1 MTTAANKK
9 VQDLSVKEKSG
20 GSVRVYESVISSIV
34 RKTVLAMD
42 GVVRFAG
49 NSLVDNIAEFVGSK
63 TMQDRAISVAMGEQ
77 SVSVAIQLILEYGVY
92 IPEVASKVQDAVKE
106 QIQELTGMTVENVD
120 VIVMDIEQVEEVEET
135 AE

>member
-1 MTTAANKK
+1 MTTAGNKK

-34 RKTVLAMD
+34 RKTVLATD

-63 TMQDRAISVAMGEQ
+63 TIQDRAISVEMGEQ

-92 IPEVASKVQDAVKE
+92 IPDVASKVQVAVKE
-106 QIQELTGMTVENVD
+106 RIQELTGMVVENID
-120 VIVMDIEQVEEVEET
+120 VIVMDIEQVEEAEET

>member
-63 TMQDRAISVAMGEQ
+63 TMQDRAISIAMGEQ

>member
-1 MTTAANKK
+1 MSTAANKK

-63 TMQDRAISVAMGEQ
+63 TIQDRAISVEMGEQ
-77 SVSVAIQLILEYGVY
+77 SVSVKIQLILEYGVY
-92 IPEVASKVQDAVKE
+92 IPEVAAKVQDAVKDR
-106 QIQELTGMTVENVD
+106 IQELTGMVVENID
-120 VIVMDIEQVEEVEET
+120 VIVMDIEQVEEAEET

>member
-1 MTTAANKK
+1 MSTTANKK

-34 RKTVLAMD
+34 RKTVLGME

-63 TMQDRAISVAMGEQ
+63 TMKDRAISVDMGDQ
-77 SVSVAIQLILEYGVY
+77 SVSVSVQLILKYGVY
-92 IPEVASKVQDAVKE
+92 IPEVASRVQLAVKE
-106 QIQELTGMTVENVD
+106 QIQDLTGMVVENVD
-120 VIVMDIEQVEEVEET
+120 VVVMDIEQVERAEET

>member
-1 MTTAANKK
+1 M
-9 VQDLSVKEKSG
+9 KEKSG

-34 RKTVLAMD
+34 RKTVLGME

-63 TMQDRAISVAMGEQ
+63 TMMDRAISVDMGEQ
-77 SVSVAIQLILEYGVY
+77 SVSVSVQLILKYGVY
-92 IPEVASKVQDAVKE
+92 IPEVASKVQLAIKE
-106 QIQELTGMTVENVD
+106 QIQDLTGMVVESVD
-120 VIVMDIEQVEEVEET
+120 VVVMDIEQVEVAEET

>member
-1 MTTAANKK
+1 M
-9 VQDLSVKEKSG
+9 KEKSG

-34 RKTVLAMD
+34 RKTVLGME

-63 TMQDRAISVAMGEQ
+63 TMKDRAISVDMGDQ
-77 SVSVAIQLILEYGVY
+77 SVSVSVQLILKYGVY
-92 IPEVASKVQDAVKE
+92 IPEVASKVQLAVKE
-106 QIQELTGMTVENVD
+106 QIQDLTGMVVENVD
-120 VIVMDIEQVEEVEET
+120 VVVMDIEQVERAEET

>member
-63 TMQDRAISVAMGEQ
+63 TMQDRAIFVAMGEQ

>member
-63 TMQDRAISVAMGEQ
+63 AMQDRAISVAMGEQ

>member
-120 VIVMDIEQVEEVEET
+120 VIVMDIEQVEDVEET

>member
-1 MTTAANKK
+1 MSTTANKK

-34 RKTVLAMD
+34 RKTVLGME

-63 TMQDRAISVAMGEQ
+63 TMMDRAITVDMGDQ
-77 SVSVAIQLILEYGVY
+77 SVSVSVQLILKYGVY
-92 IPEVASKVQDAVKE
+92 IPEVASRVQLAVKE
-106 QIQELTGMTVENVD
+106 QIQDLTGMVVENVD
-120 VIVMDIEQVEEVEET
+120 VVVMDIEQVERAEET

>member
-1 MTTAANKK
+1 M
-9 VQDLSVKEKSG
+9 QDLSVKEKSG

-34 RKTVLAMD
+34 RKTVLATD

-63 TMQDRAISVAMGEQ
+63 TIQDRAISVEMGEQ

-92 IPEVASKVQDAVKE
+92 IPDVASKVQVAVKE
-106 QIQELTGMTVENVD
+106 RIQELTGMVVENID
-120 VIVMDIEQVEEVEET
+120 VIVMDIEQVEEASFNNDVLC
-135 AE
+135 

>member
-1 MTTAANKK
+1 MSTTANKK

-34 RKTVLAMD
+34 RKTVLGME

-63 TMQDRAISVAMGEQ
+63 TMMDRAISVDMGEQ
-77 SVSVAIQLILEYGVY
+77 SVSVSVQLILKYGVY
-92 IPEVASKVQDAVKE
+92 IPEVASKVQLAIKE
-106 QIQELTGMTVENVD
+106 QIQDLTGMVVESVD
-120 VIVMDIEQVEEVEET
+120 VVVMDIEQVEVAEET

>member
-1 MTTAANKK
+1 M
-9 VQDLSVKEKSG
+9 KEKSG

-34 RKTVLAMD
+34 RKTVLGME

-63 TMQDRAISVAMGEQ
+63 TMMDRAITVDMGDQ
-77 SVSVAIQLILEYGVY
+77 SVSVSVQLILKYGVY
-92 IPEVASKVQDAVKE
+92 IPEVASRVQLAVKE
-106 QIQELTGMTVENVD
+106 QIQDLTGMVVENVD
-120 VIVMDIEQVEEVEET
+120 VVVMDIEQVERAEET

>member
-1 MTTAANKK
+1 M
-9 VQDLSVKEKSG
+9 KEKSG

-34 RKTVLAMD
+34 RKTVLGME

-63 TMQDRAISVAMGEQ
+63 TMKDRAISVDMGDQ
-77 SVSVAIQLILEYGVY
+77 SVSVSVQLILKYGVY
-92 IPEVASKVQDAVKE
+92 IPEVASRVQLAVKE
-106 QIQELTGMTVENVD
+106 QIQDLTGMVVENVD
-120 VIVMDIEQVEEVEET
+120 VVVMDIEQVERAEET

>member
-1 MTTAANKK
+1 M
-9 VQDLSVKEKSG
+9 QDLSVKEKSG

-34 RKTVLAMD
+34 RKTVLATD

-63 TMQDRAISVAMGEQ
+63 TIQDRAISVEMGEQ

-92 IPEVASKVQDAVKE
+92 IPDVASKVQVAVKE
-106 QIQELTGMTVENVD
+106 RIQELTGMVVENID
-120 VIVMDIEQVEEVEET
+120 VIVMDIEQVEEAEET